1 MLSTTV
7 MAKQSITIRLDA
19 PMLKAIDDVCDQER
33 RTRTN
38 TIEVLLEIALGERLS
53 DNARVKPK
61 ERK

>member
-1 MLSTTV
+1 
-7 MAKQSITIRLDA
+7 
-19 PMLKAIDDVCDQER
+19 MLKAIDDVCDQER